1 MSIEAHNDPVDRHA
15 LVARKRDLI
24 VQRLARALDAL
35 DRRRRVVRG
44 VVGDVASLLPGATPS
59 SASARALALDGD
71 LGEEH
76 GHERDHGARPAI
88 MGALAGGA
96 VVALGLLIEHR
107 RRERN
112 RPLRV
117 LQRAWF
123 KYAMPPRPSLLSRLV
138 TEAVGSLVLSL
149 AQEAARSG
157 MQRLLEARAARDD
170 EGPEILDRVSD
181 SPDPRFVSNPVT
193 ADPGGV
199 PPREDT
205 LPPAGIAPPD
215 PITPL
220 PSPLREFA

>member
-1 MSIEAHNDPVDRHA
+1 MSIETHSDPTDRHA

-35 DRRRRVVRG
+35 DRRRRMVTA
-44 VVGDVASLLPGATPS
+44 VVGDVASLLPGTSSP
-59 SASARALALDGD
+59 SASTRTLAIDGNHRD
-71 LGEEH
+71 DQ
-76 GHERDHGARPAI
+76 ERSGARPAI

-96 VVALGLLIEHR
+96 VVVLGLLIERR

-117 LQRAWF
+117 VQRAWF
-123 KYAMPPRPSLLSRLV
+123 KYAMPPQPSLVARLF
-138 TEAVGSLVLSL
+138 TEAVGSLVLSV
-149 AQEAARSG
+149 AQEAARTG
-157 MQRLLEARAARDD
+157 MQRLLEARAAQDD
-170 EGPEILDRVSD
+170 DGPEILDRVSD
-181 SPDPRFVSNPVT
+181 SPDPRFVTEPVT
-193 ADPGGV
+193 LDPGAM

-215 PITPL
+215 PISPM